1 MSSSFS
7 LNYKSNI
14 GNISIDNINGS
25 DIDINQIKVIR
36 QQPSSPNNRKKEINP
51 SNQEDKCNSKDSI
64 RKVLEFWSGNQLSLK
79 ILIDSLR
86 NKDHILPFAGAG
98 ISAFVYPTWK

>member
-51 SNQEDKCNSKDSI
+51 SN
-64 RKVLEFWSGNQLSLK
+64 
-79 ILIDSLR
+79 
-86 NKDHILPFAGAG
+86 
-98 ISAFVYPTWK
+98 